1 MSGDDLT
8 IGQVKRKRPEYTN
21 YNLAAQKS
29 KTGQVNF
36 HVPTFQIGNLLGS
49 GNVSNPQVRSAANN
63 L

>member
-8 IGQVKRKRPEYTN
+8 VGQVKRKRPEFSD

-36 HVPTFQIGNLLGS
+36 HVPSFQIGNLLGS